1 MSTLY
6 IRQPF
11 AFGAP
16 KGTTSDVGSARN
28 GVALTNDPDCHLR
41 NKIIAVLFTAPGE
54 RVNNPR
60 FGAGLN
66 RAVFR
71 ELNELTTT
79 AIEYRV
85 AEGLRRDIGDEII
98 LNAVDISTNSPDGE
112 LLLTIIYQRRENR
125 IARTLE
131 IQL

>member
-1 MSTLY
+1 MTNRF

-11 AFGAP
+11 SFGAP
-16 KGTTSDVGSARN
+16 KSTSDRGRTSRN
-28 GVALTNDPDCHLR
+28 GVALTNDRDRHLR
-41 NKIIAVLFTAPGE
+41 DKIIAVLFTAPGE

-66 RAVFR
+66 RVVFS
-71 ELNELTTT
+71 ELNELTVT

-85 AEGLRRDIGDEII
+85 SDGLRRDIGDEII
-98 LNAVDISTNSPDGE
+98 LDSVDISTNEPNGE
-112 LLLTIIYQRRENR
+112 LLLTIAYQRREDRVN
-125 IARTLE
+125 RTLE